1 MSAPIPVPT
10 EVKYAIVN
18 NSDNLVV
25 NIIAWDGSYGW
36 EPPKETTAVEILTGE
51 ECELNYT
58 YDPFGAPRFQLIG
71 PSYEDSIVDSTFIFG
86 GSIHVGINS
95 STKGYGVIFP
105 DGTTQTTGVKVS
117 ETNYFSAI
125 QEFTAGISSGQIIAV
140 DPIDGAGF
148 VSTKALSGANSR
160 IGGIRLG
167 YVSSPYDYNTFLE
180 NSSGKFTIY
189 NGFSATGSDLLNI
202 NSTIMNVN
210 VPVSGM
216 NFTSGIT
223 APNIVYSVNGC
234 TGYIGITGTINEI
247 EVTGPCP
254 NIVIGLPDDVVISG
268 SLTVNGAIYIDG
280 GTF

>member
-10 EVKYAIVN
+10 EIKYAVV
-18 NSDNLVV
+18 SNLDSKVV

-36 EPPKETTAVEILTGE
+36 EPPKETTAVEIQSGE

-58 YDPFGAPRFQLIG
+58 FDPFGAPRFQLIG
-71 PSYEDSIVDSTFIFG
+71 LSYEDSIIDTTFVFG

-95 STKGYGVIFP
+95 SAKGYGLIFP
-105 DGTTQTTGVKVS
+105 DGTSQSTAIFKDS
-117 ETNYFSAI
+117 TNYFTAL
-125 QEFTAGISSGQIIAV
+125 QEFPAGICGQVYAIDPVNGTGIIVAQGLGGS
-140 DPIDGAGF
+140 P
-148 VSTKALSGANSR
+148 TR
-160 IGGIRLG
+160 IGAIRLG
-167 YVSSPYDYNTFLE
+167 YANTVDNYNTLLH
-180 NSSGKFTIY
+180 NSSGTFTIF
-189 NGFSATGSDLLNI
+189 NGFSPTGSNLLNI
-202 NSTIMNVN
+202 NPTVMNVN